1 MSLPDEQLTID
12 LYKPSEVQQEA
23 HSCRTGNFTEILY
36 GGTAGCGKTWFL
48 RWDPILTQVFG
59 EHERYVEQLRLGNKG
74 WRSIGWAIHF
84 RREYPML
91 QQTIDRVADFIKK
104 VDPGARW
111 NGDDYIWTFSC
122 GYKLQFAN
130 LQQDDSYRKY
140 DSSEYTH
147 IAFDELIQFTRDQYM
162 FLYSRLRTGDPVLGK
177 DLRIV
182 SASNPDAPAEGVWV
196 KERFVDPAPGGRKAL
211 SESTKLF
218 DGTVEKRARVFL
230 PASLADNP
238 DEASRREYE
247 ITLRQLPHHV
257 MLARLMGDWN
267 VIEGAFFAWEWR
279 PDRHVVKP
287 FPIPKHW
294 VRGRSIDWGYKNA
307 CPVYH
312 FAQNPDGD
320 LIFYRETT
328 YNYKLKEEKYR
339 KDAEL
344 VALSIRKEEISYG
357 EWDEER
363 NISLVTGPS
372 DPEMEADHGSGGPS
386 IRQTMENHGV
396 YWQKQAKDVEQ
407 AVAELLRRL
416 RDVPSDPKKMP
427 GVVFF
432 DTCTEII
439 RTLPTIPTDKSNP
452 EMPEHGGPHHWL
464 DAVLCACLYCPT
476 SSLGEEKPKPKNH
489 PDFDAD
495 EDDLTKARRHK
506 RSLGGFRQFAR

>member
-36 GGTAGCGKTWFL
+36 GGTAGCGKSLWL
-48 RWDPILTQVFG
+48 WWDPILMQVFG
-59 EHERYVEQLRLGNKG
+59 EHERYIQQLRLGNKN
-74 WRSIGWAIHF
+74 WRSSGWWLHL
-84 RREYPML
+84 RRTYKML
-91 QQTIDRVADFIKK
+91 TETMDALGYIIPQ
-104 VDPGARW
+104 VDPGAHW
-111 NGDDYIWTFSC
+111 NGDKNLWTFSC
-122 GYKLQFAN
+122 GYHYEFGHLEREN
-130 LQQDDSYRKY
+130 DWRIY
-140 DSSEYTH
+140 DSRNLSGAAH
-147 IAFDELIQFTRDQYM
+147 DEVIQELRPQYM
-162 FLYSRLRTGDPVLGK
+162 GIYQRIRSGDPVLSK
-177 DLRIV
+177 NLRLI
-182 SASNPDAPAEGVWV
+182 SASNPDCPPDGVWV
-196 KERFVDPAPGGRKAL
+196 KERFVDPAPGGRKVL
-211 SESTKLF
+211 VEKRKLF
-218 DGTVEKRARVFL
+218 DGSISERGRVFI
-230 PASLADNP
+230 PASLSDNP
-238 DEASRREYE
+238 SEDVRREYE
-247 ITLRQLPHHV
+247 ITLRQQPHHV

-287 FPIPKHW
+287 FDIPKHW
-294 VRGRSIDWGYKNA
+294 ARGRSIDWGYKNA

-328 YNYKLKEEKYR
+328 YNYKLKDEKYR

-344 VALSIRKEEISYG
+344 VAISIRKEEISYG

-363 NISLVTGPS
+363 NISLLSGPS
-372 DPEMEADHGSGGPS
+372 DPEMEADHGQGGPS

-396 YWQKQAKDVEQ
+396 YWQKQAKDIDQ

-427 GVVFF
+427 GIVFF

-439 RTLPTIPTDKSNP
+439 RTLPTIPTDKNNP

-476 SSLGEEKPKPKNH
+476 SSLQEEKPRPKNH